1 MVIRKGGINKY
12 RRGRLVL
19 GVNRDKKN
27 LKWG

>member
-19 GVNRDKKN
+19 GVNRDKKI
-27 LKWG
+27 